1 MARLSR
7 SYYLS
12 RSADA
17 ENIAIGLRDSG
28 AIVYMVQADVSDPT
42 ALTDAIGEIAS
53 HFGRLDVLVNVAG
66 MAIVGPLE
74 SYADDAFDRIFALNV
89 RAPFLAAKAASKVMR
104 EGGRIITIGSI
115 VADRM
120 PGAGGTLYAA
130 SKSALGGLTRGLA
143 RDLGAR
149 GITANLIQPGPVDT
163 ERNPADGPNAEAN
176 RATLAIS
183 RHGTPDEV
191 AGLVAYLASPRC
203 GVRDR
208 LGIQHRRRLE
218 RLIDAYRRQ
227 VLGRSDWPSVSY
239 CGRFLRGG
247 FSATMIFLRTLRAH
261 LLLPNFGLPFIAA
274 ALANTC
280 SDRRHSRRLARRSF
294 DCIRQAGAFR

>member
-1 MARLSR
+1 MRALQDKVALVIGGTRGIGAAISRRMAADGASVAII
-7 SYYLS
+7 YLS

-17 ENIAIGLRDSG
+17 NGIASELRDSG
-28 AIVYMVQADVSDPT
+28 STVYMVQADVSDPAAFT
-42 ALTDAIGEIAS
+42 GAIGEIAS

-66 MAIVGPLE
+66 MAIVGPLD

-149 GITANLIQPGPVDT
+149 GITANLIQPGPIDT
-163 ERNPADGPNAEAN
+163 ERNPAEGPNAEAN
-176 RATLAIS
+176 RAPLAIP

-191 AGLVAYLASPRC
+191 AGLVAYLASPDAAFVT
-203 GVRDR
+203 GSVYN
-208 LGIQHRRRLE
+208 
-218 RLIDAYRRQ
+218 ID
-227 VLGRSDWPSVSY
+227 
-239 CGRFLRGG
+239 GG
-247 FSATMIFLRTLRAH
+247 WSA
-261 LLLPNFGLPFIAA
+261 
-274 ALANTC
+274 
-280 SDRRHSRRLARRSF
+280 
-294 DCIRQAGAFR
+294 